1 MCGIQVEAYRT
12 NPHLRPQFQFYHA
25 HAHAHAPGT
34 QQTEHEA
41 EASADSTG
49 IQHGRT

>member
-12 NPHLRPQFQFYHA
+12 NPHLRPQFQFY